1 MSEKS
6 NEFIDGYWPL
16 LNAIRPLLTYCRNGI
31 VRKSLEYGRIAMR
44 ILVAGGAGFKGRGLL
59 EAEKLSFENGEK
71 NANRVAQES
80 GRLLIASNW
89 QHSSY
94 SGLRISLQMEKL
106 QCLPDSG

>member
-6 NEFIDGYWPL
+6 NEFIDGYWPS

-59 EAEKLSFENGEK
+59 EAESFP
-71 NANRVAQES
+71 
-80 GRLLIASNW
+80 
-89 QHSSY
+89 
-94 SGLRISLQMEKL
+94 LRT
-106 QCLPDSG
+106 